1 MRAYKEDV
9 LHFCILPLEQLTQ
22 FVFLCVKVNESLYS
36 CLCSVLS

>member
-1 MRAYKEDV
+1 MRAYKEDA

-22 FVFLCVKVNESLYS
+22 FVFLCIKVNESLYS